1 MLPFDEN
8 YLQTAILLRGVIR
21 GTASYAATP
30 HYHQI
35 RRVNHVHGRSIIGLM
50 MYLQSRVILDF

>member
-1 MLPFDEN
+1 MLTFDEN
-8 YLQTAILLRGVIR
+8 YLQAAILLRGVVR

-35 RRVNHVHGRSIIGLM
+35 RGFDHVQAADQLSAG
-50 MYLQSRVILDF
+50 